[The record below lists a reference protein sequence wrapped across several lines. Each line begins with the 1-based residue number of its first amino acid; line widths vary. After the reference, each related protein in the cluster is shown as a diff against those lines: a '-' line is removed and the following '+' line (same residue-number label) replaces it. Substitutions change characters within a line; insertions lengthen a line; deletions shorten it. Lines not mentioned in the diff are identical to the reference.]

1 MNEFDKKAVNK
12 RFHEIENQI
21 GNPAHV
27 ESLIQAYHE
36 LHVKPIQDELE
47 RLANAYI
54 DLSSKHG
61 VDIRKGDMK

>member
-1 MNEFDKKAVNK
+1 MNEFDKMAVNK

-21 GNPAHV
+21 GSPVHV

-36 LHVKPIQDELE
+36 LYVKPLQDELE
-47 RLANAYI
+47 RITNAYV